1 MPRTPCSC
9 AVQMKPKQ
17 WMGIERSPCIEHA
30 HESLRQAMLRGGFRH
45 TGLVLQGC
53 GAQRSGSSL
62 RVLQEG
68 CASVA
73 PGTPSGGAPPLRD
86 GFTRA
91 VRLSPSSFGPFPPF
105 LLAQSCFCATL
116 TYRLCKMFEASLG
129 VRIPAPPCLEGYPQG
144 WRTPI
149 PPHQTD
155 SIDISARDRD
165 WIRIPWISLSKIS
178 NPRARV
184 GIEKD
189 KGGDEAPSENT

>member
-1 MPRTPCSC
+1 MNSL
-9 AVQMKPKQ
+9 KP
-17 WMGIERSPCIEHA
+17 PT
-30 HESLRQAMLRGGFRH
+30 LRLW
-45 TGLVLQGC
+45 
-53 GAQRSGSSL
+53 
-62 RVLQEG
+62 QEVD
-68 CASVA
+68 S
-73 PGTPSGGAPPLRD
+73 GTPGLFRRGVERIVVDRAYVFCRRAVFLLLLARPGVVGIRQFVQRGAPPLRG

-91 VRLSPSSFGPFPPF
+91 VPLSPSWFGPFVPF
-105 LLAQSCFCATL
+105 LLAHSCSCATL
-116 TYRLCKMFEASLG
+116 TYRLCKMSEASLG

-165 WIRIPWISLSKIS
+165 WIRIQSISLSKIS

-189 KGGDEAPSENT
+189 EWGDEAPSGNT